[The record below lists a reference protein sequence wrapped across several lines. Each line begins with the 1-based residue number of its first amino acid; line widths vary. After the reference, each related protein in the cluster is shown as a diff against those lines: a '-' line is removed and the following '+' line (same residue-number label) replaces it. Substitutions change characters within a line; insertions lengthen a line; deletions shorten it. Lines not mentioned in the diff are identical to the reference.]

1 MRATIKRVARL
12 VPTIRRVLDQRDQA
26 LAELHTIKRSL
37 QGDHPLQLVLGGEDL
52 QKTILALGSR
62 FTPYRAVG
70 SRKIRVGREND
81 GGYVLL
87 NDLACSA
94 VALSFGI
101 RSDCSWD
108 LEIANRE
115 IDVYMFDHTI
125 DAPPAQNKRFHFF
138 KKKISAHPSDKS
150 ENIESILQ
158 TNRIVGD
165 RILLKV
171 DIDGSEWEMF
181 DATSADVLRRF
192 SQVTCEFHDFSRIAD
207 THWRERA
214 FRVMDKLKSIFEV
227 VHVHGNNNGSM
238 LLIANV
244 PFPAN
249 LEVTLANRALWKFE
263 PTTEVYPTPIDQPN
277 LPGYPDLFLG
287 TLVFNNERGP
297 VRGGNIGGGPD
308 R

>member
-12 VPTIRRVLDQRDQA
+12 VPTFRRVLDQRDQA
-26 LAELHTIKRSL
+26 VAELYTIKRSL
-37 QGDHPLQLVLGGEDL
+37 QGDHPLQLALGGDDL
-52 QKTILALGSR
+52 QRAILALASR
-62 FTPYRAVG
+62 FTPCRAIG

-87 NDLACSA
+87 NDLGHTTA
-94 VALSFGI
+94 ALSFGI
-101 RSDCSWD
+101 RNDCSWD
-108 LEIANRE
+108 LEIANRG

-125 DAPPAQNKRFHFF
+125 DAPPARSKRFHFF
-138 KKKISAHPSDKS
+138 KKKISAQPGDKS
-150 ENIESILQ
+150 ENIESILR

-165 RILLKV
+165 RILLKI

-181 DATSADVLRRF
+181 DATSIDVLRRF
-192 SQVTCEFHDFSRIAD
+192 SQIACEFHDFSRIVDAQ
-207 THWRERA
+207 WRDRA
-214 FRVMDKLKSIFEV
+214 LHVMDKLKSIFEV
-227 VHVHGNNNGSM
+227 VHVHGNNSGPM

-249 LEVTLANRALWKFE
+249 LEVTLANQELWEFE

-287 TLVFNNERGP
+287 TLIFNKGRGSE
-297 VRGGNIGGGPD
+297 RGGNRSDDPG